1 MLKGIKLRLYPTRTQ
16 EGQLWQLF
24 GNNRFVWN
32 QMLAMAKARYKNNP
46 GSRFINEYGMNN
58 LLKALKIEYPFL
70 KLSDSTSLQVV
81 NHHLAQAFSMLFKH
95 RGGQPHF
102 KSRRSSKQAYTGR
115 FPASAQLVVAKRRV
129 KLPKLGS
136 IKTSKTGQLV
146 DGQIKRYTV
155 SHDATGRYYLSL
167 QVEFPEPKPLPKTG
181 AQIGIDLGVADL
193 AITSNGRK
201 YPKFQAPWEEQQG
214 ITWQRKFDR
223 RKHQAKVNVAQ
234 WNHDKNHLIKLEL
247 NDYQNWQRAKQIKA
261 RYQRKLANRRKDYLS
276 KLTTQLVK
284 VYDVIVIEDLKIK
297 NLMHNHHLAKSIAN
311 ASWYQFRTMLD
322 YKCKW
327 YGKKLIVVNP
337 NYTSQQCSSCGF
349 QSGQKPLE
357 IREWICPHCGTHHD
371 RDINA
376 AVNILHRGLKTV
388 Q

>member
-1 MLKGIKLRLYPTRTQ
+1 MLKGIKLRLYPTQAQ

-46 GSRFINEYGMNN
+46 SSRFINEYGMNN
-58 LLKALKIEYPFL
+58 LLKALKTEYPFL
-70 KLSDSTSLQVV
+70 KLSDSTSLQVED
-81 NHHLAQAFSMLFKH
+81 HHLAQAFSMLFKH
-95 RGGQPHF
+95 CGGQPRF
-102 KSRRSSKQAYTGR
+102 KSRRSAKQAYTGR

-136 IKTSKTGQLV
+136 IKTSKTSQLINGLV
-146 DGQIKRYTV
+146 KRYTV

-167 QVEFPEPKPLPKTG
+167 QVEFSEPRSLPKTG
-181 AQIGIDLGVADL
+181 VQVGIDLGVTNL
-193 AITSNGRK
+193 AITSDGQK
-201 YPKFQAPWEEQQG
+201 YPKFQALWEENQG
-214 ITWQRKFDR
+214 TVWQRKFDR
-223 RKHQAKVNVAQ
+223 RKHQAKVNVLQ
-234 WNHDKNHLIKLEL
+234 WNHDQAHLIKLEL
-247 NDYQNWQRAKQIKA
+247 NDYQNWQRARQIKV
-261 RYQRKLANRRKDYLS
+261 RYQRKLANRRKDYLN

-284 VYDVIVIEDLKIK
+284 AYDVIVIEDLKVK

-322 YKCKW
+322 YKCQW
-327 YGKKLIVVNP
+327 YDKQLIVVDP
-337 NYTSQQCSSCGF
+337 SYTSQQCASCGF
-349 QSGQKPLE
+349 QSGRKPLE

-376 AVNILHRGLKTV
+376 AVNILHRGLKAV

>member
-46 GSRFINEYGMNN
+46 SSRFINEYGMNN
-58 LLKALKIEYPFL
+58 LLKTLKTEYPFL

-81 NHHLAQAFSMLFKH
+81 NHQLAQAFSMLFKH
-95 RGGQPHF
+95 RGGQPRF
-102 KSRRSSKQAYTGR
+102 KSRRSAKQAYTGR
-115 FPASAQLVVAKRRV
+115 FPTSTQLVVAKHRV

-136 IKTSKTGQLV
+136 IKTSKTGQLINGIV
-146 DGQIKRYTV
+146 KRYTV

-167 QVEFPEPKPLPKTG
+167 QVESPEPQPLPKTG
-181 AQIGIDLGVADL
+181 VQVGIDLGVTDL
-193 AITSNGRK
+193 AITSDGQK
-201 YPKFQAPWEEQQG
+201 YPKFQSLWEKQQG
-214 ITWQRKFDR
+214 TAWQRKFDR
-223 RKHQAKVNVAQ
+223 RKHQAKVNVIQ
-234 WNHDKNHLIKLEL
+234 WNHDKTHLIELEL
-247 NDYQNWQRAKQIKA
+247 NDYKNWQRARKIKA
-261 RYQRKLANRRKDYLS
+261 RYQRKLANRRKDYLN

-284 VYDVIVIEDLKIK
+284 AYDVIVIEDLKVK

-311 ASWYQFRTMLD
+311 ASWYQFRTMLA
-322 YKCKW
+322 YKCQW
-327 YGKKLIVVNP
+327 YGKKLVVVSP

-357 IREWICPHCGTHHD
+357 IREWTCPHCGTHHD

-376 AVNILHRGLKTV
+376 AVNILHKGLKSV

>member
-1 MLKGIKLRLYPTRTQ
+1 MLKGIKLRLYPTRAQ

-46 GSRFINEYGMNN
+46 SSRFINEYGMDN
-58 LLKALKIEYPFL
+58 LLKTLKTEYPFL

-81 NHHLAQAFSMLFKH
+81 NHHLAQAFSMLFEH
-95 RGGQPHF
+95 RGGQTRF
-102 KSRRSSKQAYTGR
+102 KSRRSAKQAYTGR
-115 FPASAQLVVAKRRV
+115 FPASTQLVVAKHRV

-181 AQIGIDLGVADL
+181 VQVGIDLGVADL
-193 AITSNGRK
+193 AITSDGRK

-214 ITWQRKFDR
+214 TTWQRKFDR
-223 RKHQAKVNVAQ
+223 RKHQAKINVIQ
-234 WNHDKNHLIKLEL
+234 WNHDKNHLIELEL
-247 NDYQNWQRAKQIKA
+247 NDYKNWQRARQIKA
-261 RYQRKLANRRKDYLS
+261 RYQRKLANQRKDYLN

-284 VYDVIVIEDLKIK
+284 AYDVIVIEDLKVK

-311 ASWYQFRTMLD
+311 ASWYHFRTMLA
-322 YKCKW
+322 YKCQW
-327 YGKKLIVVNP
+327 YGKQLILVNP

-349 QSGQKPLE
+349 QSGQKTLE
-357 IREWICPHCGTHHD
+357 IREWTCPECGTHHD

-376 AVNILHRGLKTV
+376 AVNILHRGLKAA